1 MSYFSIL
8 KFSRYHILLSRILLI
23 CATNI
28 VFCIRYWSYCH
39 HKSHVIWFFFVNI
52 FLQIKYLGE
61 LSLAHLCLHAGEN
74 WTTGM
79 KWWRTKGSR
88 RHNGIAWFKK
98 TNGTWK
104 KDWFVIDMI
113 DVLKT
118 IWIIKIGLLYYI
130 ITKSF

>member
-1 MSYFSIL
+1 MLGCTTQRRNYVLFLYCSVFSWTYTI
-8 KFSRYHILLSRILLI
+8 FSTSVSLSCNFNDLQHILCFLFVPNHILTI
-23 CATNI
+23 
-28 VFCIRYWSYCH
+28 
-39 HKSHVIWFFFVNI
+39 SHMFLDSFFVNI

-98 TNGTWK
+98 QTAPERK
-104 KDWFVIDMI
+104 ID
-113 DVLKT
+113 
-118 IWIIKIGLLYYI
+118 
-130 ITKSF
+130 SS